1 MRAPWDIHESN
12 HETHH
17 GSRLFYW
24 WLRFRNVK
32 GGSKR
37 RYTITTIDAYSEEEP
52 QIANGLSRRTRP
64 LFSFSRS
71 LFALFFAS
79 EELPETPPLR
89 GELALLLAHS
99 LRGSDTRGV

>member
-1 MRAPWDIHESN
+1 MSCELPLGNYLPPPASCTPIVFKTNNSGVNRESGLVLN
-12 HETHH
+12 IFTGH
-17 GSRLFYW
+17 
-24 WLRFRNVK
+24 N
-32 GGSKR
+32 
-37 RYTITTIDAYSEEEP
+37 SEEEP